1 MKKITLL
8 FLAIVLLFNIAA
20 KADEGMWLLTM
31 LNKSYD
37 DMKKQGLKL
46 TPEQIYS
53 INKASIK
60 DAIVQF
66 GRGCTAEIVSDQGLV
81 LTNHHCGYGVIQ
93 QFSSVEHD
101 YLKDGF
107 WAKTHEDE
115 IATPG
120 LTVTFVQRI
129 EDVSA
134 RINAALNDK
143 MTSKERDEIIKKMSK
158 EIESKAVPAD
168 DKFQEAR
175 VRPIFAGN
183 QFLLFVYETY
193 RDVRF
198 VGAPPSSI
206 GKFGGE
212 TDNWMWPRH
221 TGDFSVFRVYMS
233 KDGKPAEYAK
243 DNVPLKPKYFLPVS
257 IKGTKVGD
265 FTMIMGFPGRTTRF
279 MTSYEID
286 EVLKVVNPVRIK
298 LRSIRQDIMVA
309 DMKTSDKIRIQ
320 YAAKYAGSA
329 NGWKKAIGEMKGLVT
344 LNVRE
349 QKQKVENDF
358 TTWVNA
364 DANRKAKYGDAL
376 SMIEKAVKSRSEL
389 GFVLSYF
396 NEGISRGIELLNIA
410 GETQDLYAQLAK
422 VDAKDEEKKGEI
434 DKVKKAAA
442 RFYKD
447 YNLPTDK
454 KIAAA
459 LLKVFAKDVNPKYFP
474 TVFEDIKNQY
484 GNDIDKFVDSLY
496 AKSLFTDK
504 AKLDAFLANPDKNT
518 LENDIAF
525 KTIKSIS
532 AKSKE
537 LMPEMMSINASYSDG
552 VRLYIGGSLEMSGN
566 KAMYPDA
573 NSTIRL
579 TYGTVK
585 NYKPRDGVLYEHY
598 TTLKGYIEKEDST
611 NSEFVVPKKLKELY
625 AKKDFGPY
633 GQDGEM
639 HTCFLSTNDITG
651 GNSGSPIMN
660 GKGELIGLA
669 FDGNWESLSSDIA
682 FDPDLQRT
690 ISVDI
695 RYVLFIID
703 KYGNAKHLVD
713 EMKIAK

>member
-1 MKKITLL
+1 VKKITLL